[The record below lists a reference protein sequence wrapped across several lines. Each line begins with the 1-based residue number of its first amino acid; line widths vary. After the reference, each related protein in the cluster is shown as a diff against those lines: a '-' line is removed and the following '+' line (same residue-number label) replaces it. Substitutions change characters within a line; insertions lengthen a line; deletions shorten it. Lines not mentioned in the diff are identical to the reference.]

1 MRRRLPPLHALAVF
15 EAAARHNSFSK
26 AAEEL
31 CVTHSAVSHQIK
43 QLEEHLGVRMFVRL
57 ARAVALT
64 NEGRRFLIEVQAA
77 LESLEAASL
86 SISRNERAR
95 TLRVNVLQPFAGNW
109 LVERLEAFLQDH
121 PEIDLELEATQRE
134 DARALDEVD
143 ISVRYG
149 KGEWK
154 GIDFVKL
161 LNVDLFPVCSPAYL
175 KKLGGVKRPE
185 DLSRAVLL
193 RHSMEPWE
201 TWFRAIGLPSV
212 PTTMGPLFSDARIM
226 LDAAASGHGVALAR
240 SVLAE
245 KDIQAERLVRLFDV
259 TVPAPG
265 AYYALFMPGSRARPE
280 VEAFISWLVSIC
292 RKTSPLD

>member
-64 NEGRRFLIEVQAA
+64 KRRKKILIEVQAA
-77 LESLEAASL
+77 LESLESASL

-109 LVERLEAFLQDH
+109 LVERLEEFLQDH
-121 PEIDLELEATQRE
+121 PEIDLELEATHRE

-161 LNVDLFPVCSPAYL
+161 LNVDLFPVCSPL
-175 KKLGGVKRPE
+175 
-185 DLSRAVLL
+185 
-193 RHSMEPWE
+193 
-201 TWFRAIGLPSV
+201 I
-212 PTTMGPLFSDARIM
+212 
-226 LDAAASGHGVALAR
+226 
-240 SVLAE
+240 
-245 KDIQAERLVRLFDV
+245 
-259 TVPAPG
+259 
-265 AYYALFMPGSRARPE
+265 
-280 VEAFISWLVSIC
+280 
-292 RKTSPLD
+292 